1 MACELPPEIREC
13 TVRNRR
19 TSDLC
24 AIGVSEVMRV
34 QNDVYALRAGVVND
48 VINITKFGCAQG
60 AVHNRLNTLQ
70 KERKSDRRKTLR
82 SEVVYFGV
90 GRVGVVVINSPRST
104 GPILGSRNIDSKNT
118 KSSHSVVPRPIAL
131 NDHDFAELASN
142 K

>member
-1 MACELPPEIREC
+1 MARELSPEIREC

-48 VINITKFGCAQG
+48 VINITKFGGAQG
-60 AVHNRLNTLQ
+60 AVHDRLNALQ

-90 GRVGVVVINSPRST
+90 CRVCVIVADSLRST

-118 KSSHSVVPRPIAL
+118 KSSHSVVPQPVAL
-131 NDHDFAELASN
+131 NDHNFAELTSN
-142 K
+142 E